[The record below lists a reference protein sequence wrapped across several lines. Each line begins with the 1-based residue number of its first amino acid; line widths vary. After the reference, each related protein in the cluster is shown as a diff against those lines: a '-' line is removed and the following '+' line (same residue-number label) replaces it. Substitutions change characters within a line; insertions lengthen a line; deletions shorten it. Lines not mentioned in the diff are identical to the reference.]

1 MVERVVMGE
10 MVERVARAIC
20 DQEAGTPGTDCACNS
35 GTCSR
40 LSVKLAACAAI
51 AAMREP
57 TGEMKDAGAETYGL
71 GNSVIGPA
79 GAALVGQPTKAYQA
93 MIDKALED

>member
-1 MVERVVMGE
+1 MSE
-10 MVERVARAIC
+10 MVERVARAIW
-20 DQEAGTPGTDCACNS
+20 QESVGPAQWPEWDTWAPDAWS
-35 GTCSR
+35 KVRSR
-40 LSVKLAACAAI
+40 AQARAALVALF
-51 AAMREP
+51 EP
-57 TGEMKDAGAETYGL
+57 TGGMKDAGAETYGL